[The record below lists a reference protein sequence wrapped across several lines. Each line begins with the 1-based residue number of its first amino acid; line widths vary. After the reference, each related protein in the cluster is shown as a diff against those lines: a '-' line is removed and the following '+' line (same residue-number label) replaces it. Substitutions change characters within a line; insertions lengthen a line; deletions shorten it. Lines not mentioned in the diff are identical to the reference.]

1 MTVVLLL
8 CRCCLFLF
16 RMYRGYRAT
25 TVGIRYGVAR
35 KQFSMRPHVPD
46 GGLGSGPS
54 EDESKAGVE
63 TSILDYPLY
72 QRRIVPLL
80 SQAYALYFT
89 GKFMIKLYSQFQS
102 VRCDGQ
108 RQCYNEGV
116 SMLRLCWQ
124 NLNKSNDF
132 SLREARVSIDRGLP
146 VVVWRR
152 FSSERNRIHSLQTLQ
167 ATRNPGFRI
176 PPPDT
181 ATRET
186 WPDEQAPL
194 HASVVVGYNAE
205 HREILFLESWAGMDA
220 PRRMHAEELAA
231 TAYLTFY
238 FKQ

>member
-102 VRCDGQ
+102 VRCDCQ

-132 SLREARVSIDRGLP
+132 SLLPELHAASAGLKSWCTSMAAEGVETCRRVRERGGRLG
-146 VVVWRR
+146 VWRGSR
-152 FSSERNRIHSLQTLQ
+152 SPRQSL
-167 ATRNPGFRI
+167 I
-176 PPPDT
+176 
-181 ATRET
+181 
-186 WPDEQAPL
+186 
-194 HASVVVGYNAE
+194 
-205 HREILFLESWAGMDA
+205 SWAHCAGV
-220 PRRMHAEELAA
+220 RWSRLLHV
-231 TAYLTFY
+231 
-238 FKQ
+238 QWSR